1 MIRRKLIDGQSNPV
15 LQAFPALSR
24 GQNIGVR
31 SSIHDASW
39 FSPAWHKL
47 NQEAPH
53 WAGDN
58 QSEIPNP
65 CHYYDADSAMTAQE
79 P

>member
-1 MIRRKLIDGQSNPV
+1 MIQAKLIDGQVNPI

-31 SSIHDASW
+31 SSIHSKSW
-39 FSPAWHKL
+39 FSPAWHKA